1 MRRNSLSYSILTSY
15 DRGAIETL
23 NNFGY
28 SLQKIADTLGF
39 SKSTIHYEL
48 QRVQPYVAS
57 LAQQDADHKRKQ
69 CGRKTTLSRSQKN
82 LIESYL
88 ALTWSPAMVAHQL
101 KLATSTLYNWLNNG
115 RINFL
120 LTDLPHRNAF
130 QRRKKENRGTFKVEQ
145 TIENRPD
152 KVNQRQEFGHWEVD
166 TVLSSRGQDK
176 TCLVTLVERQSRMLW
191 AIKVPNRTKGAM
203 KLAFKRF
210 MNQFGSTVK
219 SITVDHGKEFSGYR
233 HLQQQYGIQVYFC
246 HAYSPWERA
255 TNELFNRK
263 LRYFFPK
270 KSHFRDVSE
279 QRLYE
284 AVELINKRPMKLHHY
299 QTPLEVFTDA
309 FELNL

>member
-1 MRRNSLSYSILTSY
+1 
-15 DRGAIETL
+15 
-23 NNFGY
+23 
-28 SLQKIADTLGF
+28 
-39 SKSTIHYEL
+39 
-48 QRVQPYVAS
+48 
-57 LAQQDADHKRKQ
+57 
-69 CGRKTTLSRSQKN
+69 
-82 LIESYL
+82 
-88 ALTWSPAMVAHQL
+88 MVAHQL
-101 KLATSTLYNWLNNG
+101 KLATSPFYNWLNNG

-120 LTDLPHRNAF
+120 LPDLPYRNAF

-145 TIENRPD
+145 TLGVD
-152 KVNQRQEFGHWEVD
+152 WEVD
-166 TVLSSRGQDK
+166 TVLSSRGPDK
-176 TCLVTLVERQSRMLW
+176 TCLVTLVERQNRMLW
-191 AIKVPNRTKGAM
+191 AIKVLNRTKDAM
-203 KLAFKRF
+203 KVTFKRF
-210 MNQFGSTVK
+210 MKQFGSTVK

-270 KSHFRDVSE
+270 KSHFRDVSD

-299 QTPLEVFTDA
+299 QTPLEVFTDV